1 MASKK
6 VSQSEMRQMMQKLK
20 AEKSSE
26 AQDRKRKYKLSSK
39 EMALLEMEKKRKIDE
54 KLTQKKSVAK
64 NAGVPE
70 NFFDSAKT
78 KAFLNLGKAPQK
90 SILKNKSA
98 PAQGSGQAQPSAVP
112 AANSKAKGTEWTSSA
127 PVLTTAAADKEK
139 SPKAKTLLRTPSGG
153 TINHLEEEL
162 GEGEAGA
169 APAKEANTQPQEDR
183 GDLPEGFFDDPVMDA
198 KARGV
203 EYKVSMSMNRLIFS
217 CVLLIK
223 PRTKQHRM
231 WTEFY

>member
-1 MASKK
+1 MRFAKHQTLAMASKK

-54 KLTQKKSVAK
+54 KLIQKKSVAK

-98 PAQGSGQAQPSAVP
+98 PAQGSGQAHPSAVP

-127 PVLTTAAADKEK
+127 PVLTTAAAAGDKEK

-203 EYKVSMSMNRLIFS
+203 EYKVSIPMS
-217 CVLLIK
+217 K
-223 PRTKQHRM
+223 
-231 WTEFY
+231 